1 MRLGP
6 LITSS
11 EASPVPSSKVSLNQ
25 ASWLRGCAAPRP
37 SLGKPY
43 LPTPALPSAGL
54 ELGFQLPSF
63 VLEEAV
69 LVGKR
74 QGKWG
79 GRGREANRGC
89 TKVGEGRGADAA
101 PSPWGHAPL
110 GGSPLRSRP
119 LQPPWQGEEGSSGQ
133 PPPA

>member
-11 EASPVPSSKVSLNQ
+11 EAYPVPSSKVSLNQ

-37 SLGKPY
+37 SLGKPC
-43 LPTPALPSAGL
+43 LPTPVLPSAGL
-54 ELGFQLPSF
+54 ELGFQLPNF

-74 QGKWG
+74 QGKWWAG
-79 GRGREANRGC
+79 GGGWGTEANRVY
-89 TKVGEGRGADAA
+89 K
-101 PSPWGHAPL
+101 
-110 GGSPLRSRP
+110 GGVRERSRCSTQS
-119 LQPPWQGEEGSSGQ
+119 LGSCPFWGL
-133 PPPA
+133 PPAL